1 MVIGRDF
8 AFLETRDTF
17 PDGSCVLVRRISTR
31 CDARATDMC
40 VSAFLSNTL
49 SLLQS
54 VGTFFCCLHNFIY
67 TTTSQF
73 SDLSHFFVWN
83 RLV

>member
-40 VSAFLSNTL
+40 VLAFLSNTL

-54 VGTFFCCLHNFIY
+54 VGTFFVACITLYTRRLHSFPIFR
-67 TTTSQF
+67 TF
-73 SDLSHFFVWN
+73 LSGID
-83 RLV
+83 